1 MCGFYDNKQRIKKE
15 DVAYYK
21 DNPVTIVSVTHIK
34 HNKTMDIVIK
44 YNDNHIE
51 TINIP
56 YKSTGY
62 GFTI

>member
-1 MCGFYDNKQRIKKE
+1 M
-15 DVAYYK
+15 AYYK
-21 DNPVTIVSVTHIK
+21 NNRVAIVSATHIK

-44 YNDNHIE
+44 YKDNHIE